1 MATVKCD
8 VCGGIFSQSHLASHK
23 RLAHTKIG
31 LAAVATS
38 TGPITENELIG
49 RIASLC
55 KNLSVQGRKSVI
67 RLLTE
72 KKQKDQK
79 EREIQ

>member
-8 VCGGIFSQSHLASHK
+8 VCGGIFSHSHLGSHK

-31 LAAVATS
+31 LAAVATP

-55 KNLSVQGRKSVI
+55 KSLSIQGRKRVI

-72 KKQKDQK
+72 KNQNQK
-79 EREIQ
+79 EGEIQ